1 MHDITTSVE
10 IFKMQSLT
18 WCLVLA
24 GCLAFAH
31 AHTYHMGACP
41 IVEPMQGFQMS
52 RFLGLWYVIQKTS
65 TGSKCITYNYTRGEE
80 PGEYVITQ
88 DSDHLILGLTPLKH
102 EYHYTGQLTVPEP
115 STPGR
120 MEVRFPLNVAGSA
133 SHVIF
138 LTDYDT
144 YAGIFTCQ
152 KLGFAHRQSATILS
166 RTRTLDQFE
175 VDKIRQRL
183 SLSGV
188 DPYDL
193 SIISQSG
200 CPQGNNTLDINIDP
214 NTFTSENFGNVVR
227 KAGEKIGDGVQWIAQ
242 TGSQVY
248 HKIAGTEETKTEST
262 AAPNGRVLNNGE
274 RMETNEVEWIP

>member
-1 MHDITTSVE
+1 
-10 IFKMQSLT
+10 MQFLA
-18 WCLVLA
+18 CLVLA
-24 GCLAFAH
+24 GCLAFAQ
-31 AHTYHMGACP
+31 AHTYHMGPCP

-52 RFLGLWYVIQKTS
+52 KFLGLWYVIQKTS

-102 EYHYTGQLTVPEP
+102 EYHYTGQLSVPEP

-133 SHVIF
+133 SHVVF
-138 LTDYDT
+138 TTDYDN

-152 KLGFAHRQSATILS
+152 KLAFAHRQSATILS
-166 RTRTLDQFE
+166 RTRTLDQVQ

-183 SLSGV
+183 GQYGV
-188 DPYDL
+188 DPFEL
-193 SIISQSG
+193 SIIVQTG
-200 CPQGNNTLDINIDP
+200 CPQANEDNLDINIDP
-214 NTFTSENFGNVVR
+214 NTFTSENLGNVVR

-248 HKIAGTEETKTEST
+248 HKLTGTEESQTSSTTER
-262 AAPNGRVLNNGE
+262 NNRVTNAKNNSE
-274 RMETNEVEWIP
+274 RLETNEVEWIP

>member
-1 MHDITTSVE
+1 
-10 IFKMQSLT
+10 
-18 WCLVLA
+18 
-24 GCLAFAH
+24 
-31 AHTYHMGACP
+31 
-41 IVEPMQGFQMS
+41 MS